1 MSQALTFV
9 DLLFRLGASEVQ
21 HRRTDA
27 DAMLAVVVVGLGE
40 GRRVLGI
47 ERTYRDGLRILF
59 DPTDQEVEIAR
70 SGDLWQ
76 LWNSDRV
83 VSVSSL
89 DGETRSFL
97 DVEEPEP
104 SGGDPEP

>member
-1 MSQALTFV
+1 MV
-9 DLLFRLGASEVQ
+9 
-21 HRRTDA
+21 
-27 DAMLAVVVVGLGE
+27 AVVVVRLGD

-47 ERTYRDGLRILF
+47 ERTYRDGLGILF
-59 DPTDQEVEIAR
+59 DPTDDEVEIAR

-83 VSVSSL
+83 VSLSSL

-97 DVEEPEP
+97 DIGEPET